1 MLVDEV
7 VDDFDGLRA
16 CLALDDAVLDSDGEV
31 VRAAAHVNVRR
42 IVIEGVDVNQDAL
55 DDQYLT
61 HALECFVALWVQR
74 YETFQNYCA
83 ISPTFLIILRHIDV

>member
-16 CLALDDAVLDSDGEV
+16 SLALDDAVPDGDGEV

-42 IVIEGVDVNQDAL
+42 VVVEGVDVNQDAL
-55 DDQYLT
+55 DDEY
-61 HALECFVALWVQR
+61 
-74 YETFQNYCA
+74 
-83 ISPTFLIILRHIDV
+83 